1 MDIPNDD
8 SKKIYKTVC
17 EMIGIAVLHLDERKE
32 TSAQENIA
40 ATLKEMLDK
49 SHSDPF
55 RQQCIRVAIRLMTD

>member
-40 ATLKEMLDK
+40 VTLKEMLDK
-49 SHSDPF
+49 SHSDLF
-55 RQQCIRVAIRLMTD
+55 LQQCIRVAIRLMTD